1 MHLAFESQWFLITVI
16 ALLVIGLPRIA
27 SQISLPAQLQ
37 FQEVPP
43 DELTPRQAKHFDEAD
58 EKLNP
63 LGYHPLSTFRAV
75 NLKGANLNRVY
86 TSTLD
91 PARIMV
97 TLLSSAE
104 GNVAH
109 NYAEIISKYRDGV
122 VLSTKNAGVSSV
134 FARMPERIERTYPGI
149 DDLAELKAR
158 HDTYAASLIMHG
170 PLHRDP
176 KTFFADFNDY
186 HKRFCEYQRSKG
198 LLRYDQRA
206 RVYRTTVLT
215 GLRGVRN
222 FLNPLADNFTL
233 LRFALGVLLGA
244 APPVLVVY
252 RPSAL
257 VDWLRSASGLD
268 PALIASLL
276 LAAAFT
282 LGGLSVGYLFQQKSF
297 IWAFLLG
304 YIPTKLL
311 RPSSG
316 LELWLCLW
324 MAMVAHV
331 VAHWRMRRERLV

>member
-1 MHLAFESQWFLITVI
+1 VHFDFESQWFLITVI

-58 EKLNP
+58 EKLKP

-75 NLKGANLNRVY
+75 NLKGANLNRAY
-86 TSTLD
+86 TSTVD

-97 TLLSSAE
+97 TLLSSPQGKA
-104 GNVAH
+104 AH
-109 NYAEIISKYRDGV
+109 NYAEIISRYRDGV
-122 VLSTKNAGVSSV
+122 ILSTKNSGVSSV
-134 FARMPERIERTYPGI
+134 FATMPERIAKTYPGI

-158 HDTYAASLIMHG
+158 HDTHAASLITHG

-186 HKRFCEYQRSKG
+186 HKRFCEYQQSKG

-206 RVYRTTVLT
+206 GVYRTTPLT
-215 GLRGVRN
+215 GLRGIRN

-244 APPVLVVY
+244 APPVLVIY
-252 RPSAL
+252 QLPGL
-257 VDWLRSASGLD
+257 VDWFRSASGLD
-268 PALIASLL
+268 PTLIVSLL
-276 LAAAFT
+276 LAATFT
-282 LGGLSVGYLFQQKSF
+282 LGGLTVGYLFKQKSF

-311 RPSSG
+311 RPASG
-316 LELWLCLW
+316 LELWFCAW
-324 MAMVAHV
+324 MALVAHY
-331 VAHWRMRRERLV
+331 VAHWRMRREKLV

>member
-1 MHLAFESQWFLITVI
+1 MHLDFESQWFLITVI
-16 ALLVIGLPRIA
+16 AMLVVGLPLIA
-27 SQISLPAQLQ
+27 ARISLPAQLQ

-43 DELTPRQAKHFDEAD
+43 DELTPRQAEHFDEAD
-58 EKLNP
+58 EQLKP

-75 NLKGANLNRVY
+75 NLKGANLSRVY
-86 TSTLD
+86 TSTLN

-97 TLLSSAE
+97 TLLSSAQ
-104 GNVAH
+104 GKAAH
-109 NYAEIISKYRDGV
+109 NYAEIISRYRDGII
-122 VLSTKNAGVSSV
+122 LTTKNSGLSSV
-134 FARMPERIERTYPGI
+134 FARMPEHIVKTYPGI

-158 HDTYAASLIMHG
+158 HDTYAASLINHG
-170 PLHRDP
+170 PLQRDA

-206 RVYRTTVLT
+206 GVYRATVLT
-215 GLRGVRN
+215 GLRGIRN

-233 LRFALGVLLGA
+233 LRFTLGVLLGA

-257 VDWLRSASGLD
+257 VDWLRSASELD
-268 PALIASLL
+268 PTLIVSLL

-282 LGGLSVGYLFQQKSF
+282 LGGLSVGYLFKQKSF

-311 RPSSG
+311 RPASG
-316 LELWLCLW
+316 LELWFCAW
-324 MAMVAHV
+324 MALVAHY